1 MNRINMYH
9 CYSPLH
15 HFVQYREESLVN
27 VTDTR
32 LSHRS
37 DERLILPKVRT
48 GHFFLKLETFFVCV
62 MVKANNE
69 SQGEPLP
76 FSQL

>member
-27 VTDTR
+27 VTDT
-32 LSHRS
+32 
-37 DERLILPKVRT
+37 
-48 GHFFLKLETFFVCV
+48 
-62 MVKANNE
+62 VKANNE
-69 SQGEPLP
+69 SQDEPLP